1 MNYHRQYQMIKQ
13 NVFIVNFNSLYEI
26 LVEIKENL
34 SFKIIKY
41 DNEDSFINSPDL
53 DVLNSLIISENN
65 QKFLLNKNISE
76 RNILKF
82 NDFPLPLIKLLEIIN
97 IQLIKLRFNYQSKIN
112 IKGYELNINSKFFY
126 KDDLS
131 LKLTEKE
138 IEIILYLN
146 MTRIKHN
153 VSDLQKNIWGY
164 SSNMET
170 HTVETHIYRLRKK
183 ISNKFNDENFILSHP
198 NGYFIE

>member
-1 MNYHRQYQMIKQ
+1 MIKQ
-13 NVFIVNFNSLYEI
+13 NLFIIKFNSLYEI
-26 LVEIKENL
+26 LDEIKENL
-34 SFKIIKY
+34 SFKVIKY
-41 DNEDSFINSPDL
+41 ENIGEFIKLENFDL
-53 DVLNSLIISENN
+53 KNSLFISESY
-65 QKFLLNKNISE
+65 QKLLLNKNIDE
-76 RNILKF
+76 KNLLNF
-82 NDFPLPLIKLLEIIN
+82 NNFPLQLNKLIELIN

-112 IKGYELNINSKFFY
+112 IKGYELNLNSKFFS
-126 KDDLS
+126 KDNLS

-146 MTRIKHN
+146 DTKAKHDVLN
-153 VSDLQKNIWGY
+153 LQKNIWGY

-183 ISNKFNDENFILSHP
+183 ISNKFNDEKFILSHQ